1 MTENLTVQPER
12 LGVLASHHDN
22 AAVDASSGVEA
33 AAGLGESVAITTVRT
48 AHSSTTR

>member
-22 AAVDASSGVEA
+22 AAVDAPRASKLPLA
-33 AAGLGESVAITTVRT
+33 
-48 AHSSTTR
+48 